1 MKEERCMLK
10 NEDGSILVVAL
21 IMLVLLTLIG
31 ISATETSRMDIQI
44 AGNEMVYKQNFYQA
58 DAAVMQ
64 AMQTMENS
72 DLEASAITLG
82 WVATTPMA
90 ISDDQ
95 IRNADYWNTHFPNDT
110 NTVPGTA
117 TLPGTNM
124 VKMVAVFQGIETGG
138 SLDMGRSRIY
148 AYRVFGR
155 SNTKNGQV
163 TILAG
168 YRKPF

>member
-1 MKEERCMLK
+1 MKERCMLK

-72 DLEASAITLG
+72 DLEASPPSWL
-82 WVATTPMA
+82 ATTPMA
-90 ISDDQ
+90 IIDAD
-95 IRNADYWNTHFPNDT
+95 IRTAANWNTATGFPNGT
-110 NTVPGTA
+110 KPAAAAVPGT
-117 TLPGTNM
+117 LM
-124 VKMVAVFQGIETGG
+124 VSVFQGIETGG

-155 SNTKNGQV
+155 SNTNYGQV

>member
-1 MKEERCMLK
+1 MKERCMLK

-31 ISATETSRMDIQI
+31 ISATEISRIDIQI
-44 AGNEMVYKQNFYQA
+44 AGNEMVYKENFYQA

-64 AMQTMENS
+64 AMQAMENS
-72 DLEASAITLG
+72 DLDASPPSWL
-82 WVATTPMA
+82 ATTPMA

-95 IRNADYWNTHFPNDT
+95 IRNADNWKATGFPNGT
-110 NTVPGTA
+110 RPGTA

-124 VKMVAVFQGIETGG
+124 VKMVAVLQGIETGD
-138 SLDMGRSRIY
+138 SLDMGRSTIH